1 MDTQKLESLRSQLT
15 SELKA
20 VDHQLK
26 EYGATVEGEG
36 IEVSMDEGFADSA
49 SATAERASV
58 LGLVE
63 QLQATRVQL
72 AAALERIDEGTF
84 GKCEKCGQEIPV
96 ERLEAL
102 PSTRLCVSCKQSA

>member
-1 MDTQKLESLRSQLT
+1 MDTEKLESFRSQLA

-20 VDHQLK
+20 VDHQLE
-26 EYGATVEGEG
+26 EYNATVEGEA
-36 IEVSMDEGFADSA
+36 IDVRVDEGFADSA
-49 SATAERASV
+49 SATAERSSV

-63 QLQATRVQL
+63 QLQATRIEL
-72 AAALERIDEGTF
+72 AAALERIEEGTF